1 MLDPDPD
8 EMNADPQPWL
18 VVQVADY
25 SMSRNLGTAHVVTY
39 VPGSKGAPS
48 FCRIYRY
55 PNFEENQA
63 ALWNRNRRNR
73 NILTSG
79 TGTGFRFKI
88 MYLISFI

>member
-1 MLDPDPD
+1 L
-8 EMNADPQPWL
+8 L
-18 VVQVADY
+18 LVQVADY

-63 ALWNRNRRNR
+63 ALSNRNRR
-73 NILTSG
+73 LP
-79 TGTGFRFKI
+79 
-88 MYLISFI
+88 